1 MKAVRIQNQGVAVV
15 ETPKPAPTA
24 DEVIIRVRTAGICA
38 TDIEIARGYAGF
50 DGTLGHEFVG
60 DVEDGPGELK
70 GRRVVGE
77 INCVCRRCD
86 MCTSGLAN
94 HCRRRTVLGIV
105 GRDGAFAE
113 YTSLPARNCHAV
125 PEGLSDE
132 EAVFVEPLAAAIQV
146 MQQVNI
152 EHNMQVAVVGTGRL
166 GLLVA
171 QVLARRP
178 CRLTAVGRN
187 EATMRFLDRKGIR
200 TARREDITAR
210 EAFDVVVECTGSP
223 DGLPLALGLVRPRGT
238 IVMKTTCHANHAV
251 DLTALVVNEVTMRG
265 SRCGPFGEA
274 LAMLARKEIDVTE
287 MITSRM
293 ALADAPAAFERAAR
307 PTEIKVLLTV

>member
-1 MKAVRIQNQGVAVV
+1 
-15 ETPKPAPTA
+15 
-24 DEVIIRVRTAGICA
+24 
-38 TDIEIARGYAGF
+38 
-50 DGTLGHEFVG
+50 
-60 DVEDGPGELK
+60 
-70 GRRVVGE
+70 
-77 INCVCRRCD
+77 
-86 MCTSGLAN
+86 
-94 HCRRRTVLGIV
+94 
-105 GRDGAFAE
+105 
-113 YTSLPARNCHAV
+113 HAV

-238 IVMKTTCHANHAV
+238 IVMKTTCH
-251 DLTALVVNEVTMRG
+251 
-265 SRCGPFGEA
+265 
-274 LAMLARKEIDVTE
+274 
-287 MITSRM
+287 
-293 ALADAPAAFERAAR
+293 
-307 PTEIKVLLTV
+307 